1 MQFLDFSAAVD
12 TVEGVEGELDRLER
26 MRFLSPQQR
35 AAVSAEPIVRFFQ
48 SELGRELLTAAHVA
62 REYKFSMLVPALDY
76 DSDAELGEE
85 VLLQG
90 VVDCWFENEDGITV
104 IDFKTDRVTETTVS
118 DRAAHY
124 TPQLAAY
131 SRALSQVLCKPV
143 NRRCLWFFQ
152 IGQSVEV

>member
-1 MQFLDFSAAVD
+1 MQFLDFSAGVD
-12 TVEGVEGELDRLER
+12 SPEGVEAELDRLER

-35 AAVSAEPIVRFFQ
+35 AAVNSTPIVRFFQ
-48 SELGRELLTAAHVA
+48 SELGRQLLSAARVE
-62 REYKFSMLVPALDY
+62 REYKFSLLVPALDY
-76 DSDAELGEE
+76 DTNAELGEE

-104 IDFKTDRVTETTVS
+104 IDFKTDRVTESTVS
-118 DRAAHY
+118 ARASGY

-131 SRALSQVLCKPV
+131 SRALSQVLCRPV

>member
-1 MQFLDFSAAVD
+1 VSAA
-12 TVEGVEGELDRLER
+12 
-26 MRFLSPQQR
+26 
-35 AAVSAEPIVRFFQ
+35 PIVRFFQ
-48 SELGRELLTAAHVA
+48 SELGRELLAAHRLE
-62 REYKFSMLVPALDY
+62 REYKFSLLVPALDY

-104 IDFKTDRVTETTVS
+104 IDFKTDRVTENTVS